1 MDDMPC
7 AKRMMHHP
15 LLIYIEGG
23 GDSGLVRTFLFF
35 KKKRA
40 MCAGGALHA
49 RASLLV
55 WHMPRRPPWR
65 PRSPCLVCDVVLAS
79 L

>member
-1 MDDMPC
+1 MCQTND
-7 AKRMMHHP
+7 ASSAFN
-15 LLIYIEGG
+15 IYIYRGG
-23 GDSGLVRTFLFF
+23 GDSGLVRTLFF
-35 KKKRA
+35 FLKKKA